1 VRGVPS
7 LVLVVWA
14 LIFVGSAGADIG
26 GDPASKGTPSVDTG
40 QAAVLL
46 RGEPLATYVKTKPQ
60 PGKKID
66 FTSSQVKSYRA
77 QLSALRNDFR
87 EWLRANA
94 PAARVT
100 KEFDI
105 SLNAVAVELNGT
117 LLATIAEAPM
127 VAEAHYQS
135 IYRPAADADLD
146 LISAAAGWGAGGPA
160 EAGKGVKIAILDSGI
175 ALENP
180 CFDDAGYPAQPGSSP
195 FTNNKVIV
203 AKVFGNRV
211 RANGWTPAPG
221 THVDN
226 EHGTHVAGTAACNY
240 GTFAIVYGLPT
251 YPISGVAPAAWLG
264 NYNVFPGDQP
274 RVRWED
280 LVDALEEAYEDDMDV
295 ANMSIVGLSSGTKD
309 LISMAVDN
317 LDRAGMV
324 IAVAGGNNGPGHFT
338 VTTPGIAERALTAG
352 SATVGHYLATRLTA
366 GSSSYDA
373 RIGEFQRVTSTTT
386 APLAVLTTA
395 PTWASTGLSTLC
407 STVPTGVVEKVLL
420 ISRGDCLFSVKVRN
434 AQAAGAG
441 AVLIVNNIPGDAPN
455 LGTDGLPSQPTTPA
469 YALSLS
475 DGLALKPQG
484 GVEVTIAPGGAYS
497 SAGLDDKMSNFSS
510 QGPTDVD
517 FRVKPDVVAPGENVI
532 SSWPAFMCGGTPACF
547 GFMQGTSMATPH
559 LAGAAAVLLSQHDW
573 AAAAVR
579 SAIVNTADE
588 GTLLDF
594 ETLTPENDL
603 LVTGTGRLN
612 LARAAAARVALE
624 PVSVSFGAVPAGAGR
639 TRTATVAL
647 SSLADTGLLSVTVS
661 SATGNG
667 VTYSA
672 SLSPGTITVTM
683 TAEKQASFGDHQAML
698 RVFAGGTEVAHA
710 VVYTLVK

>member
-1 VRGVPS
+1 MLALAV
-7 LVLVVWA
+7 VVWA
-14 LIFVGSAGADIG
+14 ATVIASAGADPG
-26 GDPASKGTPSVDTG
+26 GDPASPGTPSVDTG
-40 QAAVLL
+40 RAAVLL
-46 RGEPLATYVKTKPQ
+46 RGEPLATSVKTRPQ

-66 FTSSQVKSYRA
+66 FSSSQVKSRRA
-77 QLSALRNDFR
+77 QLSGLRNDFR

-94 PAARVT
+94 PAARIT
-100 KEFDI
+100 KVFDI
-105 SLNAVAVELNGT
+105 SLNAVGVELNDT
-117 LLATIAEAPM
+117 PLATIASAPM
-127 VAEAHYQS
+127 VEHVQYQAV
-135 IYRPAADADLD
+135 YWPAADADLD
-146 LISAAAGWGAGGPA
+146 LISAAAGWGSGGPA
-160 EAGKGVKIAILDSGI
+160 GAGKGVKIAILDSGI

-180 CFDDAGYPAQPGSSP
+180 CFDDAGYPPQPGGTP

-211 RANGWTPAPG
+211 GVNDWTPAPG
-221 THVDN
+221 THVDA

-240 GTFAIVYGLPT
+240 GTFATVYGLPT
-251 YPISGVAPAAWLG
+251 YAISGVAPAAWLG

-295 ANMSIVGLSSGTKD
+295 ANMSIVGLSSGIKD
-309 LISMAVDN
+309 LISMAVNN

-352 SATVGHYLATRLTA
+352 ASTVGHYLATRLTV

-373 RIGEFQRVTSTTT
+373 RIGEFQRVATTTT

-395 PTWASTGLSTLC
+395 PVWTSTGLSTLC
-407 STVPTGVVEKVLL
+407 STVPAGVVGEVLL
-420 ISRGDCLFSVKVRN
+420 ISRGDCLFSVKIRN
-434 AQAAGAG
+434 AQAAGAA

-469 YALSLS
+469 YGLSLP
-475 DGLALKPQG
+475 DGLALKSQA
-484 GVEVTIAPGGAYS
+484 GVAVTIAAGGAYS

-517 FRVKPDVVAPGENVI
+517 FRMKPDVVAPGENVI
-532 SSWPAFMCGGTPACF
+532 SSWPAFMCGGDPACF

-559 LAGAAAVLLSQHDW
+559 LAGAAAVLRSQHDW
-573 AAAAVR
+573 SAAELR

-594 ETLTPENDL
+594 ETLAPENDL

-612 LARAAAARVALE
+612 LAQAAAATVALE

-647 SSLADTGLLSVTVS
+647 STLADTGPLAVTVS
-661 SATGNG
+661 SATGTG
-667 VTYSA
+667 VAYA
-672 SLSPGTITVTM
+672 SSLASGTITLTM
-683 TAEKQASFGDHQAML
+683 TAEKGASLGDHQAIL
-698 RVFAGGTEVAHA
+698 RVSAGGTEVAHA

>member
-1 VRGVPS
+1 VRGVVS
-7 LVLVVWA
+7 LAVAVWVVILVGPA
-14 LIFVGSAGADIG
+14 GAGVGS
-26 GDPASKGTPSVDTG
+26 DPASPETPSVETG
-40 QAAVLL
+40 RAAVLL
-46 RGEPLATYVKTKPQ
+46 RGEPLATYVKTKP
-60 PGKKID
+60 PSGKKID
-66 FTSSQVKSYRA
+66 FSSTQVKSYRA

-87 EWLRANA
+87 DWLRANA
-94 PAARVT
+94 RSARVT

-105 SLNAVAVELNGT
+105 SLNAIGVELNGT
-117 LLATIAEAPM
+117 PLATIASAPM
-127 VAEAHYQS
+127 VEEVHYQG
-135 IYRPAADADLD
+135 IYRPAVDADLD

-160 EAGKGVKIAILDSGI
+160 GAGKGVKIAILDSGI

-211 RANGWTPAPG
+211 RVNGWTPAPG

-226 EHGTHVAGTAACNY
+226 EHGTHVAGTAACNF
-240 GTFAIVYGLPT
+240 GTFATVYGLPT

-295 ANMSIVGLSSGTKD
+295 ANMSIVGLSSGIKD

-324 IAVAGGNNGPGHFT
+324 VAVAGGNNGPGHFT
-338 VTTPGIAERALTAG
+338 VTTPGVAERALTAG
-352 SATVGHYLATRLTA
+352 SATVGHYLATPLTV

-373 RIGEFQRVTSTTT
+373 RIGEFQRVASTST
-386 APLAVLTTA
+386 APLAVLTAA
-395 PTWASTGLSTLC
+395 PVWASTGLSTLC
-407 STVPTGVVEKVLL
+407 STVPAGVAGKVLL
-420 ISRGDCLFSVKVRN
+420 ISRGDCLFSVKIRN
-434 AQAAGAG
+434 AQAAGAA

-469 YALSLS
+469 YGLSLG
-475 DGLALKPQG
+475 DGLALRSQD
-484 GVEVTIAPGGAYS
+484 GVAATIAAGGAYS

-532 SSWPAFMCGGTPACF
+532 SSWPAFMCGGSPGCF

-559 LAGAAAVLLSQHDW
+559 LAGAAAVLLSQHEW
-573 AAAAVR
+573 SASEVR

-588 GTLLDF
+588 GTLRDF
-594 ETLTPENDL
+594 ETLALENDL

-612 LARAAAARVALE
+612 LARATTAKVALE

-639 TRTATVAL
+639 TRTAAVTL
-647 SSLADTGLLSVTVS
+647 RTLADSGALSVTVS
-661 SATGNG
+661 SATGTG
-667 VTYSA
+667 VAYSA
-672 SLSPGTITVTM
+672 SLSAGTITVTM
-683 TAEKQASFGDHQAML
+683 TAEKHASFGDHQAML